1 MSCVNTGNWINMCEP
16 LADAVVPQRFGFH
29 EQVFSYQIL
38 GLNRLTI
45 AVGPHGRDKTLISHC
60 PFCGTNVETEYDYPA
75 FIQQFGFARAREII
89 FSIRNQLIDNWYDE
103 TTKTFSQY
111 RDRANPNLIN
121 VPAISLAFAATV
133 IKEAGGLESAKVI
146 IKNAPRVAAVM
157 IRTYRNNN
165 TEYED
170 SFYSITDG
178 VVYKACEN
186 FRLEQIEFT
195 YHSYEEV
202 IEKIRGK
209 YSIESEATNLSIPKI
224 LKIDLF
230 DLEVALLIWEQE
242 NEENA

>member
-38 GLNRLTI
+38 DLNRLTI

-75 FIQQFGFARAREII
+75 FIKQFGFERAKQIL
-89 FSIRNQLIDNWYDE
+89 FSSRNLRIDNWYDE
-103 TTKTFSQY
+103 TTKTFSEH
-111 RDRANPNLIN
+111 RDKSNPNLIN

-133 IKEAGGLESAKVI
+133 IKEAGGLENAKEI
-146 IKNAPRVAAVM
+146 FKNAPKVAAVM
-157 IRTYRNNN
+157 IRTYWNNN
-165 TEYED
+165 SEYVD
-170 SFYSITDG
+170 NFYSITDG

-186 FRLEQIEFT
+186 FRLEQIE
-195 YHSYEEV
+195 YICHSYEEV

-209 YSIESEATNLSIPKI
+209 YSIESEGTNLSNPKI
-224 LKIDLF
+224 MKIDLF
-230 DLEVALLIWEQE
+230 DLDVALLIWEE
-242 NEENA
+242 ESEENA